1 MPAFPHYRQL
11 DQMDCGPT
19 CLRMVAKHYG
29 RLFTAQSLRDKAQ
42 IGKEGVSMLGISEAA
57 EAIGFRTMGV
67 KIPFEKLAAEAPL
80 PCIVHWDQN
89 HFVVVYEIKSPLTPK
104 GGIFDSLKMA
114 AVKGGKKAPLPP
126 KAVTW
131 QPPLSNTNFIP
142 EEIIFSSKREETGL
156 EDGLK
161 VPPTGGRGLRGTV
174 FVADPGKGLVSYSA
188 EEFCQHWLS
197 AQTEGTEEGVVL
209 LLEPTPAF
217 FEQDDEPSPYGG
229 RGAYSFE
236 RVLAYLWQYK
246 RLLVQLALGLAVG
259 SGLQLLFPFLTQ
271 SVVDVGVNTEN
282 IPFLYLVLG
291 AQLMLMAGRLSVEF
305 IRSWILLHISTRVN
319 LNILSDF
326 LIKLMKL
333 PVSFFDSKQFGDIM
347 QRIGDHHRIESFLT
361 GQTLSVLFSMVNLLI
376 FGAVLALYNLS
387 IFLIFMGSSVLYIGW
402 VMLFLRQRRKL
413 DYKRFDVAAKN
424 QSSLVQLIQGM
435 QEIRLAGAERPMRWA
450 WERLQARLFRLQMRG
465 LALSQYQQAGAFSIN
480 EGKNIFITFLAARAV
495 IEGQLTLG
503 AMLAMQQIV
512 GQLNSP
518 IEQLI
523 GFVQSLQDA
532 KISLERL
539 NEIHTLQDEEPAD
552 RQLATTLP
560 KASGLHLKNLT
571 FQYPGAGNELVLE
584 NIDLSILPG
593 KTTAIVGMS
602 GSGKTTLL
610 KLLLRFYEPNK
621 GEIRLGEMGLRNI
634 SHAHWRTQCGVVMQ
648 DGFIF
653 SDSIARNIAVGVE
666 RIDAER
672 LEQAVRM
679 ANLQTFIDSL
689 PSGLHTKIGAEGNG
703 ISQGQ
708 RQRILIARAVYK
720 DPQYLFFDEAT
731 NALDAT
737 NEAVIIQN
745 LNEFFRGNTGG
756 NRRTVVVVAHRLST
770 VSHADQIVVLD
781 KGRITETGTHATL
794 VAARGDYW
802 RLVKNQLE
810 LGA

>member
-1 MPAFPHYRQL
+1 MPTFPHYTQL

-29 RLFTAQSLRDKAQ
+29 RLFTAQSLREKAQ

-67 KIPFEKLAAEAPL
+67 KIPFEKLAAEAAL

-89 HFVVVYEIKSPLTPK
+89 HFVVVYGMKGTNGGWMSRTKGGRNTPK
-104 GGIFDSLKMA
+104 VDSLDTP
-114 AVKGGKKAPLPP
+114 VQPQPFIHDFRVEEGKIVFPP
-126 KAVTW
+126 GEWTV
-131 QPPLSNTNFIP
+131 
-142 EEIIFSSKREETGL
+142 ET
-156 EDGLK
+156 
-161 VPPTGGRGLRGTV
+161 PPTDTVQSQQRRGTV

-197 AQTEGTEEGVVL
+197 AQTEGTEEGVIL

-217 FEQDDEPSPYGG
+217 FEQDDEPATS
-229 RGAYSFE
+229 YSFE
-236 RVLAYLWQYK
+236 RVFAYLWQYK

-435 QEIRLAGAERPMRWA
+435 QEIKLAGAERPMRWA

-495 IEGQLTLG
+495 IEGHLTLG

-552 RQLATTLP
+552 RQLAATLP

-571 FQYPGAGNELVLE
+571 FQYPGAGNEPVLE
-584 NIDLSILPG
+584 NIDLAILPG
-593 KTTAIVGMS
+593 KTNAIVGMS

-621 GEIRLGEMGLRNI
+621 GEIRLGETGLRNI

-653 SDSIARNIAVGVE
+653 SDTIARNIAVGVE

-689 PSGLHTKIGAEGNG
+689 PSGLHTKIGTEGNG

-731 NALDAT
+731 NALDAN

-745 LNEFFRGNTGG
+745 LNEFFRG
-756 NRRTVVVVAHRLST
+756 RTVVVVAHRLST

-794 VAARGDYW
+794 VAAQGDYW

-810 LGA
+810 LGV

>member
-1 MPAFPHYRQL
+1 MKFPHYTQL

-29 RLFTAQSLRDKAQ
+29 RSFTVQSLREKAQ
-42 IGKEGVSMLGISEAA
+42 IGKEGVSLLGISEAA

-67 KIPFEKLAAEAPL
+67 IIPFEKLATEAPL

-89 HFVVVYEIKSPLTPK
+89 HFVVVYDIKGANGGWMSRIK
-104 GGIFDSLKMA
+104 GGRKVPAFEGIDGNVQPQPFIHGFQ
-114 AVKGGKKAPLPP
+114 VNENEIIIPP
-126 KAVTW
+126 AIPV
-131 QPPLSNTNFIP
+131 IP
-142 EEIIFSSKREETGL
+142 ELPKRITR
-156 EDGLK
+156 K
-161 VPPTGGRGLRGTV
+161 GTV
-174 FVADPGKGLVSYSA
+174 FIADPGKGLVTYPA
-188 EEFCQHWLS
+188 EEFCRHWLS
-197 AQTEGTEEGVVL
+197 SHTNGTGEGVVL

-217 FEQDDEPSPYGG
+217 FEQDDEPTT
-229 RGAYSFE
+229 AYNFE
-236 RVLAYLWQYK
+236 RVFSYLWQYK

-271 SVVDVGVNTEN
+271 SVIDVGVNTQN
-282 IPFLYLVLG
+282 VPFVYLVLG

-319 LNILSDF
+319 LSILSDF

-376 FGAVLALYNLS
+376 FGAVLAMYNLS
-387 IFLIFMGSSVLYIGW
+387 IFGIFMVSSVLYIGW

-413 DYKRFDVAAKN
+413 DYKRFDVSAKN

-435 QEIRLAGAERPMRWA
+435 QEIKLAGAERPMRWA
-450 WERLQARLFRLQMRG
+450 WERLQARLFRLQMKG
-465 LALSQYQQAGAFSIN
+465 LSLSQYQQAGAFAIN
-480 EGKNIFITFLAARAV
+480 EGKNIFITFLAAQAV
-495 IEGQLTLG
+495 INGQLSLG

-539 NEIHTLQDEEPAD
+539 NEIHTLEDEEPAD
-552 RQLATTLP
+552 RPVTTTLP
-560 KASGLHLKNLT
+560 ETGGLHLKNVS
-571 FQYPGAGNELVLE
+571 FQYPGAGNEPVLQG
-584 NIDLSILPG
+584 IDLSILDG

-610 KLLLRFYEPNK
+610 KLLLRFYEPTK
-621 GEIRLGEMGLRNI
+621 GEIRLGGNALRNI
-634 SHAHWRTQCGVVMQ
+634 SHSFWRSQCGVVMQ
-648 DGFIF
+648 DGFLF
-653 SDSIARNIAVGVE
+653 SETIARNIAVGVE
-666 RIDAER
+666 RIDAQR
-672 LEQAVRM
+672 LGDAVRV
-679 ANLQTFIDSL
+679 ANLREFVDAL

-720 DPQYLFFDEAT
+720 DPQYIFFDEAT
-731 NALDAT
+731 NALDAN
-737 NEAVIIQN
+737 NEAVIVQN
-745 LNEFFRGNTGG
+745 LNAFFRRNTG

-781 KGRITETGTHATL
+781 KGRITEIGTHDTL
-794 VAARGDYW
+794 VSKQGDYW

-810 LGA
+810 LST